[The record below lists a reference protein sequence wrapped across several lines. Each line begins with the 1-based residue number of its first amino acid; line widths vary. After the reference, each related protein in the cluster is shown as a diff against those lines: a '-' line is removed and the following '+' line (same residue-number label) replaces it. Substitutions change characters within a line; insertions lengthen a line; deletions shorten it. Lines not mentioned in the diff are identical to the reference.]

1 MIKYIHIRMKGGL
14 KVIAAIKTFLSI
26 LMAILNL
33 ISFPI
38 FGNFTAATEPLDPE
52 NCKLNFAAISDIHMT
67 DEELRSFMLG
77 FGLHDMENSKQQLD
91 LLVCAGDL
99 TDHGYAEEWSML
111 EKSFAKYSPAKE
123 IILAQGNHDTW
134 TEDEGYDLAR
144 DLFIEYN
151 EKITGRKTEHEYY
164 STKVNGY
171 TFIVLASE
179 TDRTAACISDAQLA
193 WLAAEMEAAAKDNL
207 PIFVVCHWPLNQTHG
222 LPETWGDDDMEP
234 DDGGIGDQSVAV
246 EEILKKYNNVFMITG
261 HIHSGFSKESQEK
274 INGYVSVESDGSFH
288 SINLP
293 SYMYMTIRG
302 RIANGTGYQL
312 EVYDDRVEV
321 RARSYSAGVWYTDYN
336 TSIPLV

>member
-1 MIKYIHIRMKGGL
+1 MIS
-14 KVIAAIKTFLSI
+14 AIKTFLSI
-26 LMAILNL
+26 LMSILNL

-67 DEELRSFMLG
+67 DGELRSFMLG
-77 FGLHDMENSKQQLD
+77 FGLHDMENSKQPLD

-99 TDHGYAEEWSML
+99 TDHGYADEWSML

-179 TDRTAACISDAQLA
+179 TDRTAAYISDAQLA
-193 WLAAEMEAAAKDNL
+193 WLAAEMEAASKDNQ

-234 DDGGIGDQSVAV
+234 DDGGIGDQSAAV

-261 HIHSGFSKESQEK
+261 HIHSGFSKEGQEK

-312 EVYDDRVEV
+312 EVYDDRVEI

-336 TSIPLV
+336 TSIPIA